1 MRRPQHNNLDR
12 TGGFTL
18 VEAILVMF
26 IIGVLS
32 SIAFPR
38 YAEFVSNQQLEA
50 AARKV
55 MGDLAY
61 VQREARQSSS
71 SRTITFDV
79 AQSQYTLSGVAHPDH
94 PSQTYVV
101 RLDDEPFRTR
111 IVSASFGGDANL
123 TYNGYGTPDSSG
135 SLVIA
140 VGSRQTTISVDTGM
154 GKSKKGVTEVLSLE

>member
-1 MRRPQHNNLDR
+1 MV
-12 TGGFTL
+12 T
-18 VEAILVMF
+18 V

-55 MGDLAY
+55 MADLAY
-61 VQREARQSSS
+61 AQREARQSSA
-71 SRTITFDV
+71 SRTVTFNV
-79 AQSQYTLSGVAHPDH
+79 AQSQYTLLGVAHPDH
-94 PSQTYVV
+94 PSQAYVS
-101 RLDDEPFRTR
+101 RLGDEPFRAR

-123 TYNGYGTPDSSG
+123 IYNGYGTPDSSG
-135 SLVIA
+135 TLVIA

-154 GKSKKGVTEVLSLE
+154 GKSKKVLTEVVAIE